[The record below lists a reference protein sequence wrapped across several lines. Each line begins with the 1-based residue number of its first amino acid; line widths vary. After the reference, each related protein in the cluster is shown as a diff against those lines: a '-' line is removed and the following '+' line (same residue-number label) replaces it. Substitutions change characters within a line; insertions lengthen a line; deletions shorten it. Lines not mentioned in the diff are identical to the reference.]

1 MVLASVFEIF
11 VSLKRIQAFLLLNN
25 LPLDPLEYSQT
36 SPGQGHILKSPRTY
50 PKVSV
55 REPIQMDVIR
65 LRSTTHGLHKDVKQY
80 EFQSKTD
87 FSVSNLTCKMNGTDY
102 KDLLHEVSFEVSK
115 SSLTVIT
122 GQIGSGKS
130 TLLAAIAGEVIQ
142 SSGDI
147 VCSGTVAYVSQT
159 AWVFSGT
166 LRENVLFGEPY
177 DDKRYY
183 DVIEACA
190 LIEDINRF
198 PNGDLSMVGE
208 RGVVLSGGQ
217 RARVNL
223 ARAVYADADVYLLD
237 DPLSAVDAKVSEHI
251 FDQCIC
257 TLLQEKIKILATYA
271 EKHMKA
277 ADQVVVLHK
286 GSVIG
291 KGSFDDLQN
300 DKNFLHTVTDA
311 SQPSNREKKNPRARD
326 ENVKIQSFF
335 EPFSGGSDK
344 HLEIAEEEKAT
355 GKISSALYWDYFRA
369 GAHPVAMILLVALFL
384 VTQGELFTRAAQM
397 QLQLRSHAERKRKE
411 SKIRTRSRGLF
422 PRWRTKI
429 RFRCPC
435 LPM

>member
-1 MVLASVFEIF
+1 MSVLRSSVSVVLASVFEIF
-11 VSLKRIQAFLLLNN
+11 VSLKRIQAFLLLDNIA
-25 LPLDPLEYSQT
+25 LDPLEYSQT
-36 SPGQGHILKSPRTY
+36 SPGKVNILKSSKNY

-55 REPIQMDVIR
+55 RESVAMDAVR
-65 LRSTTHGLHKDVKQY
+65 LCSITHGLHEDVKQY
-80 EFQSKTD
+80 EFQSNPD
-87 FSVSNLTCKMNGTDY
+87 FSVSNLTCKLNGTDY
-102 KDLLHEVSFEVSK
+102 KHLLHEVSFEASK

-122 GQIGSGKS
+122 GQVGSGKS

-147 VCSGTVAYVSQT
+147 VCSGTIAYVSQT

-177 DDKRYY
+177 NEKRYS
-183 DVIEACA
+183 DVIDACA
-190 LIEDINRF
+190 LIEDISRF

-237 DPLSAVDAKVSEHI
+237 DPLSAVDAEVSEHI
-251 FDQCIC
+251 FNQCIC

-271 EKHMKA
+271 EKHMEA

-291 KGSFDDLQN
+291 KGSFDDLQD

-311 SQPSNREKKNPRARD
+311 SQPRSKGNKNPRARD
-326 ENVKIQSFF
+326 ENVKIKSFF
-335 EPFSGGSDK
+335 EPFTGGSDK
-344 HLEIAEEEKAT
+344 HLEIAQEEKAT

-384 VTQGELFTRAAQM
+384 ATQGESFTRATQM
-397 QLQLRSHAERKRKE
+397 QLQSAF
-411 SKIRTRSRGLF
+411 TR
-422 PRWRTKI
+422 
-429 RFRCPC
+429 
-435 LPM
+435 

>member
-1 MVLASVFEIF
+1 MSVLRSSVSVVLASVFEIF
-11 VSLKRIQAFLLLNN
+11 VSLKRIQTFLLLDNM
-25 LPLDPLEYSQT
+25 PLDPLEYSQT
-36 SPGQGHILKSPRTY
+36 SLGQEHILKSPKAH

-55 REPIQMDVIR
+55 REPVTTDAVPPCSI
-65 LRSTTHGLHKDVKQY
+65 THGLHKDVKQH

-87 FSVSNLTCKMNGTDY
+87 FSVFNLTCKLNGRDG
-102 KDLLHEVSFEVSK
+102 KHLLHEVSFEVSEK
-115 SSLTVIT
+115 SLTVIT
-122 GQIGSGKS
+122 GQVGSGKS

-142 SSGDI
+142 SSGNI
-147 VCSGTVAYVSQT
+147 VCSGTIAYVSQT

-177 DDKRYY
+177 DEKRYSE
-183 DVIEACA
+183 VIEACA

-198 PNGDLSMVGE
+198 SNGDLSIVGE

-237 DPLSAVDAKVSEHI
+237 DPLSAVDAQVSEHI

-257 TLLQEKIKILATYA
+257 KLLQEKIKILVTYA

-286 GSVIG
+286 GAVLR
-291 KGSFDDLQN
+291 KGSFEELQDN
-300 DKNFLHTVTDA
+300 RNLLHTIIDS
-311 SQPSNREKKNPRARD
+311 SQPCNKENKIPRTGD
-326 ENVKIQSFF
+326 ENVKIHSFF
-335 EPFSGGSDK
+335 EPFSGGSDE

-369 GAHPVAMILLVALFL
+369 GAHPVAMILLVILFL
-384 VTQGELFTRAAQM
+384 ATQGELFTRAT
-397 QLQLRSHAERKRKE
+397 
-411 SKIRTRSRGLF
+411 RTE
-422 PRWRTKI
+422 
-429 RFRCPC
+429 
-435 LPM
+435 LPMQM